1 MSQSGDAAEQI
12 VRMSLEGVQVAA
24 RVSGEGAKEIAALIY
39 TIMKNKEQ
47 TAGKTT
53 LSKMLKSGKELKVFS
68 LKNEDFKKFTEEAKR
83 YGILYCA
90 LINKKDKINDGI
102 IDIMVR
108 VDDSQKI
115 NRIVKRYKLSEYKE
129 ADIRTEI
136 EKTRKEKILKQQENK
151 ENPSLAKMENESL
164 SSPFLENKKSLLE
177 GSNIKESVRKIIQ
190 KIKDNNVKK
199 ELPDM
204 LKEELEKGKE
214 VVMIDTDKRKTI
226 TYKKTDNGIVKTTV
240 KNSKT
245 KTNVRE
251 R

>member
-24 RVSGEGAKEIAALIY
+24 RVSGEGAKEIAALLY
-39 TIMKNKEQ
+39 SIMKNKEQ
-47 TAGKTT
+47 VSGKTT

-68 LKNEDFKKFTEEAKR
+68 LRKEDFKKFTDEAKR

-102 IDIMVR
+102 VDIMVR

-136 EKTRKEKILKQQENK
+136 EKTQKERELKKQKN
-151 ENPSLAKMENESL
+151 ENPSLAKMENENL
-164 SSPFLENKKSLLE
+164 SSPSLENKKSLLE
-177 GSNIKESVRKIIQ
+177 GSNIRTSVRKIIQ
-190 KIKDNNVKK
+190 SIKDNNTMK
-199 ELPDM
+199 EIPDM
-204 LKEELEKGKE
+204 LKEDLIKGKE
-214 VVMIDTDKRKTI
+214 VSIVDIDKGKTVK
-226 TYKKTDNGIVKTTV
+226 YKKTDTGIIKTTI
-240 KNSKT
+240 KNPKSKN
-245 KTNVRE
+245 KAKE